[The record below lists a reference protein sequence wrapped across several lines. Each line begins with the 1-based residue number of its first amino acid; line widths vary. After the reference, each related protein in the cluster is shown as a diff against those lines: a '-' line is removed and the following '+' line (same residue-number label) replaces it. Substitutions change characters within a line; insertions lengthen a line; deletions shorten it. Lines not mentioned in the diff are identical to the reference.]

1 MSVQPQPP
9 TRAEKYTNRRTEK
22 LEITEGLQ
30 GDLVPSQESV
40 ELSVGRNSV
49 MLTETCLNCRCLCTV
64 QSIPSQSKLYLLNV
78 VFTYLKVSSAPA
90 DMTVEPSGERERW
103 RTLSVCPSSS
113 AVFSM
118 VGYFQMMIS
127 LLT

>member
-1 MSVQPQPP
+1 MDSV
-9 TRAEKYTNRRTEK
+9 T
-22 LEITEGLQ
+22 
-30 GDLVPSQESV
+30 SQKSV
-40 ELSVGRNSV
+40 ELDVGRNSV

-78 VFTYLKVSSAPA
+78 VFTYLRVSSAPA
-90 DMTVEPSGERERW
+90 DITVEPSGERERW
-103 RTLSVCPSSS
+103 RTLSVCPNSS